1 MGGVSR
7 ALLIELPSCA
17 GPFIRASTYGGDLQS
32 PSHFFGKNLSTSSGL
47 WAFRLGFK
55 KLHSKRCT
63 LGLELRKATLNLCP
77 WQMLQASPSVAV
89 GGLHTA
95 SRTPDVIFCIASAS
109 KPRITFQLFFLLL
122 VNSPTSQGKFLTDLP
137 PFHSNCFPTSVA
149 LALYLTSKSLLIA
162 RPIS

>member
-1 MGGVSR
+1 MFGRDVIATGNGPFLKMGNPALMGGVSR

-17 GPFIRASTYGGDLQS
+17 GPFIRASMYGGDLQS

-77 WQMLQASPSVAV
+77 WQML
-89 GGLHTA
+89 
-95 SRTPDVIFCIASAS
+95 
-109 KPRITFQLFFLLL
+109 
-122 VNSPTSQGKFLTDLP
+122 
-137 PFHSNCFPTSVA
+137 
-149 LALYLTSKSLLIA
+149 
-162 RPIS
+162 